1 MEISSVYIMAN
12 QNIIDDPYSKEQL
25 GIYFDPFIYK
35 HIKELKLD
43 GININN
49 LIIVFWDISNFSALI
64 KELKALM
71 KKLFKKQGPIFEEV
85 EYLLR
90 DYHSEATR
98 VIKKNNGILD
108 KFIGDGI
115 FAYFGYQDKKFDINH
130 SKAMNAALEFKTNF
144 IKIKEKHMKILY
156 SHYNYKPTTDINLKC
171 AMHIG
176 QVLFGYWYSPLRSQI
191 TAIGDDVN
199 FCSRLE
205 GFAGKDQI
213 IISKELN
220 NELRKITNN
229 IFRTKKIKIP
239 EDKKLKTYEHVKY
252 VYELI
257 GKNKQ
262 VLD

>member
-1 MEISSVYIMAN
+1 M
-12 QNIIDDPYSKEQL
+12 
-25 GIYFDPFIYK
+25 
-35 HIKELKLD
+35 
-43 GININN
+43 
-49 LIIVFWDISNFSALI
+49 
-64 KELKALM
+64 
-71 KKLFKKQGPIFEEV
+71 
-85 EYLLR
+85 
-90 DYHSEATR
+90 
-98 VIKKNNGILD
+98 D

-115 FAYFGYQDKKFDINH
+115 FCYFGYQDKKFDIVH
-130 SKAMNAALEFKTNF
+130 SKAMDAALELKTNF

-156 SHYNYKPTTDINLKC
+156 SHYDYKPTTNINLKC

-205 GFAGKDQI
+205 GFADNDQI

-220 NELRKITNN
+220 NALRKITNN
-229 IFRTKKIKIP
+229 TFRTKKIKIP

-257 GKNKQ
+257 GKNNY

>member
-1 MEISSVYIMAN
+1 MAN
-12 QNIIDDPYSKEQL
+12 QNMTDNDPYSKEQL
-25 GIYFDPFIYK
+25 GKYFDPFIYK
-35 HIKELKLD
+35 HIKELSFD
-43 GININN
+43 GININK

-71 KKLFKKQGPIFEEV
+71 KKRMKKQGPIFEEV

-90 DYHSEATR
+90 DYYSEAIR
-98 VIKKNNGILD
+98 VIQRNNGILD

-115 FAYFGYQDKKFDINH
+115 FAYFGYQDKKFDIVP
-130 SKAMNAALEFKTNF
+130 SKAMNAALEFKVNF

-156 SHYNYKPTTDINLKC
+156 SHYDYKPTTNINLKC

-176 QVLFGYWYSPLRSQI
+176 QVLFGYWYSPLRTQI
-191 TAIGDDVN
+191 TAIGDDIN

-205 GFAGKDQI
+205 GFAEKDQI

-220 NELRKITNN
+220 NEMRKITNN
-229 IFRTKKIKIP
+229 NNTFRTKKIKIS
-239 EDKKLKTYEHVKY
+239 EDKKLKTYEHVHY

-257 GKNKQ
+257 GKK
-262 VLD
+262 

>member
-1 MEISSVYIMAN
+1 MAN
-12 QNIIDDPYSKEQL
+12 QNITTDNDPYSKEQL
-25 GIYFDPFIYK
+25 GMYFDPFIYK

-43 GININN
+43 GVNINKF
-49 LIIVFWDISNFSALI
+49 IIVFWDISKFSSLI

-71 KKLFKKQGPIFEEV
+71 KKRMRRQGLIFHEL

-90 DYHSEATR
+90 DYYSEATR

-115 FAYFGYQDKKFDINH
+115 FAYFGYQDKEFDDIVY
-130 SKAMNAALEFKTNF
+130 SKAMNAALELKMNF

-156 SHYNYKPTTDINLKC
+156 SHYNYKPVTNINLKC

-205 GFAGKDQI
+205 GFADNDQI

-220 NELRKITNN
+220 NALRKITNN
-229 IFRTKKIKIP
+229 NTFRTKKIKIP

-262 VLD
+262 VLE

>member
-1 MEISSVYIMAN
+1 MVN
-12 QNIIDDPYSKEQL
+12 QNSITDNDPYSKEQL
-25 GIYFDPFIYK
+25 SMYFDPFIYK

-43 GININN
+43 GVNINKF
-49 LIIVFWDISNFSALI
+49 IIVFWDISKFSALI

-71 KKLFKKQGPIFEEV
+71 KKRMKRQGLIFHEL

-90 DYHSEATR
+90 DYYSEAAR
-98 VIKKNNGILD
+98 VIKKNGILD

-115 FAYFGYQDKKFDINH
+115 FAYFGYQYKEFDDIVY
-130 SKAMNAALEFKTNF
+130 SKAMNAALELKTNF

-156 SHYNYKPTTDINLKC
+156 SHYNYKPTTNINLKC

-191 TAIGDDVN
+191 TTIGDDVN

-205 GFAGKDQI
+205 GFADNDQI

-220 NELRKITNN
+220 NALRKITNN
-229 IFRTKKIKIP
+229 NTFRTKKIKIP

-262 VLD
+262 DLD

>member
-1 MEISSVYIMAN
+1 MAN

-115 FAYFGYQDKKFDINH
+115 FAYFGYQDKKFDIDH

-257 GKNKQ
+257 GKK
-262 VLD
+262 

>member
-1 MEISSVYIMAN
+1 MEIDNWCKYMAN
-12 QNIIDDPYSKEQL
+12 LNITDNDLYSKEQL
-25 GIYFDPFIYK
+25 SMYFDPFIYK

-43 GININN
+43 GVNINKF
-49 LIIVFWDISNFSALI
+49 IIVFWDISKFSGLI

-71 KKLFKKQGPIFEEV
+71 KKRMKKQGLIFHEL

-90 DYHSEATR
+90 DYYSEATR

-108 KFIGDGI
+108 KFIGDGV
-115 FAYFGYQDKKFDINH
+115 FAYFGYQDKEFDMVP
-130 SKAMNAALEFKTNF
+130 SKAMDAALELKTNF
-144 IKIKEKHMKILY
+144 IKIKEKHLKILY
-156 SHYNYKPTTDINLKC
+156 SHYDYKPTTNINLKC

-205 GFAGKDQI
+205 GFADNDQI

-220 NELRKITNN
+220 NALRRITNN
-229 IFRTKKIKIP
+229 TFRTKKIKIP
-239 EDKKLKTYEHVKY
+239 EYKKLKTFEHVKY
-252 VYELI
+252 VYELM
-257 GKNKQ
+257 GKNN
-262 VLD
+262 